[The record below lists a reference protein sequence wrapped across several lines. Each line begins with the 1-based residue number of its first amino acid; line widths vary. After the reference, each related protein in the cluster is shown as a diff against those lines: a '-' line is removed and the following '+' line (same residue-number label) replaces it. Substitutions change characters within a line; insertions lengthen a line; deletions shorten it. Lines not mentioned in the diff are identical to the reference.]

1 MMAQDEE
8 LVIKGL
14 AEGYRPRRAGR
25 RGPLA
30 ARVRYPFHKDRA

>member
-8 LVIKGL
+8 LRTYGL
-14 AEGYRPRRAGR
+14 VEGHRPSRAGR